1 MGFELLH
8 GPLTSLISLGFTHK
22 ITRTI
27 ESTCCYLSF
36 PNRLAHFSLA
46 LDQINHSLKNIGKE
60 RNERFSLKKAA
71 EYVHGLIKDAYEK
84 FIFYKFLSQKHKVFI
99 CFIYA
104 FKTIVLL
111 YSNLIRYAQTFYKKI
126 FTNFFMK
133 EKVNELFLFL

>member
-1 MGFELLH
+1 MGSRVRPRPLPTRPTLSHRRGYFYFIRILFSKERPFSGMGFELLH

-84 FIFYKFLSQKHKVFI
+84 FIFYKF
-99 CFIYA
+99 
-104 FKTIVLL
+104 
-111 YSNLIRYAQTFYKKI
+111 
-126 FTNFFMK
+126 
-133 EKVNELFLFL
+133 